1 MGGLTQY
8 IYPMTNVPPSGG
20 ASSGAATNISPISAN
35 VSVSGQQAFSAA
47 GSLTGNP
54 VLWIIVTG
62 IAVMF
67 ILHTI

>member
-1 MGGLTQY
+1 MGGLSQY
-8 IYPMTNVPPSGG
+8 VYPLTNVPPAGG
-20 ASSGAATNISPISAN
+20 AAAAAASNVTPISAN
-35 VSVSGQQAFSAA
+35 VNVSGQQAFSAA

-54 VLWIIVTG
+54 VVWLIVTG